1 MKKIISIILTLSLS
15 VACLAAVGCGKEPS
29 AEAIILKNAPTVTSE
44 YGEDLKIA
52 DDGVLSVKYSKD
64 KKAEVK
70 VTLKMIDVSS
80 FNKKSVEEQTLKINY
95 GGKSVAFTVK
105 LVRKAS
111 SVSIKKAPTV
121 TSVYTEVPFAIADDG
136 VLSVNYVGGESDEI
150 KITPDMIDKTSVD
163 ITSTAEQDVKV
174 VYGGKSATFKVK
186 LIFEEENNEGEVK
199 TYRFEAEDAELED
212 QASTE
217 YCGGQKR
224 ADGSEEQCVK
234 NLFLSP
240 VGGKVT
246 FRITS
251 NKKTQAKI
259 TFCISKQIN
268 GHHIL
273 DDMSTL
279 TVNGKTVDTGIT
291 LNPGDNTGG
300 WWDWQTYEVEVV
312 LHLIRGENVIEFAT
326 NEMSGKAHYDAAG
339 GKNLNYIELATT
351 GTLAWAKKAA

>member
-1 MKKIISIILTLSLS
+1 MDEERISRAISRLFDKKGAIFMKKIISIILTLSLS

-136 VLSVNYVGGESDEI
+136 VLSVNYVGGESD
-150 KITPDMIDKTSVD
+150 
-163 ITSTAEQDVKV
+163 
-174 VYGGKSATFKVK
+174 
-186 LIFEEENNEGEVK
+186 
-199 TYRFEAEDAELED
+199 
-212 QASTE
+212 
-217 YCGGQKR
+217 
-224 ADGSEEQCVK
+224 
-234 NLFLSP
+234 
-240 VGGKVT
+240 
-246 FRITS
+246 
-251 NKKTQAKI
+251 
-259 TFCISKQIN
+259 
-268 GHHIL
+268 
-273 DDMSTL
+273 
-279 TVNGKTVDTGIT
+279 
-291 LNPGDNTGG
+291 
-300 WWDWQTYEVEVV
+300 
-312 LHLIRGENVIEFAT
+312 
-326 NEMSGKAHYDAAG
+326 
-339 GKNLNYIELATT
+339 
-351 GTLAWAKKAA
+351 